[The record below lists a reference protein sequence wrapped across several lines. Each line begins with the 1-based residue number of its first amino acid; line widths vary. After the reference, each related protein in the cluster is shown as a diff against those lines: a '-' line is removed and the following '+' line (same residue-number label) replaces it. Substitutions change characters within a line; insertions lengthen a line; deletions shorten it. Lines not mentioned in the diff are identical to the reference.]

1 MKTTATS
8 GMRTV
13 EIAPGV
19 FMPMLGLGT
28 FRSTGQDVRSAVATA
43 LSCGYRHIDTA
54 SVYKNERDIALALQ
68 RRRKEDQRGGPT
80 IPACTTSDHNPHDD
94 DDDDDA
100 PVFITSKIS
109 PYEMGEERAQAA
121 FDEILQRLGV
131 DRVDLVLI
139 HWPGVARTPP
149 NSPKHAVARR
159 ETWMVLESELARG
172 RCRAIGVSNYTVH
185 HLEEM
190 AAYASVLPAVNQV
203 EMHPRCAQRQ
213 LLETCARMG
222 ITVVA
227 YSPLGCG
234 QLLRE
239 PAVVAAAAR
248 LGWGHTCFFTSFPF
262 VMYCKSSCTSIH
274 SSIVRACQASSR
286 ASAVDQYSPLID
298 MNSPVVDMNG
308 SLFYGVR
315 RLKRC

>member
-19 FMPMLGLGT
+19 MLPMLGLGT
-28 FRSTGQDVRSAVATA
+28 FRSTGQDVMSAVATA

-68 RRRKEDQRGGPT
+68 WRRVEHRRGGPT
-80 IPACTTSDHNPHDD
+80 MPANSTSDDDD

-121 FDEILQRLGV
+121 FDAILQRLGV

-159 ETWMVLESELARG
+159 ETWMVLERELARG

-190 AAYASVLPAVNQV
+190 AGYASVLPAVNQV
-203 EMHPRCAQRQ
+203 EMHPRCAQRH

-239 PAVVAAAAR
+239 PAVVAAAAG
-248 LGWGHTCFFTSFPF
+248 LGWGHTLFLTSFPF
-262 VMYCKSSCTSIH
+262 GTATRVLYKLFSYNH
-274 SSIVRACQASSR
+274 SSIHCTSLSSEQSSER
-286 ASAVDQYSPLID
+286 RV
-298 MNSPVVDMNG
+298 PVQ
-308 SLFYGVR
+308 ST
-315 RLKRC
+315 